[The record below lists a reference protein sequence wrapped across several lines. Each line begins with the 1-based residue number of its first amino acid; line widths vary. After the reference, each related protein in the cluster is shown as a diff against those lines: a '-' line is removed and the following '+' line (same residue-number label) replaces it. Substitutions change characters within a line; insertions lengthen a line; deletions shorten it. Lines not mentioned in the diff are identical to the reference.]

1 MSKAEKP
8 SGLADG
14 GPKKRDDRTKAPA
27 RGPKVERIE
36 ASRRHKAKFS
46 VGDSVTVY
54 PQKEVGIVFQPED
67 EEGRMIVQIKGRK
80 RNVSYKRVKLL
91 APASELYPADYDF
104 SIVFDSVATRK
115 ARHQMSKHHVE
126 GLVIREDEK

>member
-1 MSKAEKP
+1 M
-8 SGLADG
+8 
-14 GPKKRDDRTKAPA
+14 
-27 RGPKVERIE
+27 ERIE

>member
-1 MSKAEKP
+1 M
-8 SGLADG
+8 
-14 GPKKRDDRTKAPA
+14 
-27 RGPKVERIE
+27 E

-54 PQKEVGIVFQPED
+54 PGKEVGIVFQPED

-91 APASELYPADYDF
+91 APASELYPPDYDF
-104 SIVFDSVATRK
+104 SIVFDSVAARK

-126 GLVIREDEK
+126 GLVIKEESEGRK